1 MVMLSRTLERCQFNP
16 SFAAFARSNYPTDI
30 MTPRAKITLAKLAG
44 LKREQQKIAVLTCYD
59 FSTARVME
67 EAQIDA
73 ILVGDTYA
81 EVCLGHPTTLP
92 ATVDHMVTITAAVR
106 RGAPGVFLI
115 GDMPYLSYQACP
127 KDAIYNAGRF
137 MADAGCDC
145 VKVEVDR
152 RLADTV
158 EAMAAATIPVMAHLG
173 LRPQA
178 VHQLGGYK
186 AQATTAETAG
196 RLIEDAIIMEQ
207 AGACSL
213 LLEAVPHEV
222 AKIISEKTELP
233 VIGCVSGPH
242 CDGQVLVM
250 HDILGFG
257 AGHPPKSVK
266 KYTNLNDTL
275 RQSFDAY
282 IADVHTGN
290 FPAESNS
297 ISMSERELTQLQ
309 NLCTKHE

>member
-1 MVMLSRTLERCQFNP
+1 
-16 SFAAFARSNYPTDI
+16 
-30 MTPRAKITLAKLAG
+30 MTRRAKVTISKLAA
-44 LKREQQKIAVLTCYD
+44 LKRERQKITILTCYD

-81 EVCLGHPTTLP
+81 EVCLGHDTTLP
-92 ATVDHMVTITAAVR
+92 ATMDHMVTIASGVR

-115 GDMPYLSYQACP
+115 GDMPYLSYQSSQ
-127 KDAIYNAGRF
+127 DNAIQNAGRF
-137 MADAGCDC
+137 MAEAGCDC

-158 EAMAAATIPVMAHLG
+158 AAMSAATIPVMAHMG
-173 LRPQA
+173 LKPQS
-178 VHQLGGYK
+178 VHQIGGYK
-186 AQATTAETAG
+186 AQATTAATANG
-196 RLIEDAIIMEQ
+196 LLEDAKIMEQ

-213 LLEAVPHEV
+213 LLEAVPYEV
-222 AKIISEKTELP
+222 ARLVSQNTELP

-257 AGHPPKSVK
+257 AGHPPKNVK
-266 KYTNLNDTL
+266 IYTNLNETL
-275 RQSFDAY
+275 RQSFEAY
-282 IADVHTGN
+282 MDDVRTGQ
-290 FPAESNS
+290 FPSESNS
-297 ISMSERELTQLQ
+297 ITMSERELTQLQ
-309 NLCTKHE
+309 NLRNEHG